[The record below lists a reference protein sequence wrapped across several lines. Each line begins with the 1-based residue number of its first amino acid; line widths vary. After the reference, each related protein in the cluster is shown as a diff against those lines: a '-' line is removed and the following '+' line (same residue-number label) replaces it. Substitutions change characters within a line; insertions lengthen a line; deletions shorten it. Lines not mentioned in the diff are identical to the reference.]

1 MKKLDLNIV
10 YLLKLQLSEWT
21 IGDIVKKR
29 GKDTDNI
36 SKMSKEETSK
46 AYKQQRIEG
55 IGQQSRKRLELFKY

>member
-36 SKMSKEETSK
+36 
-46 AYKQQRIEG
+46 
-55 IGQQSRKRLELFKY
+55 RKNVERGDF